1 MNQQTD
7 KAGTT
12 QDLSFLKG
20 ASPIYV
26 TTLTDNNV
34 TPIAVNTTQNLSE
47 SNNNTR
53 CTNENSAKIQSNIIT
68 SLPET
73 KIKSNLNGNLSTG
86 DLVNGIKS
94 KKEVDLNLKT
104 E

>member
-34 TPIAVNTTQNLSE
+34 TPIAVNTTPNLSE
-47 SNNNTR
+47 SNNN
-53 CTNENSAKIQSNIIT
+53 TNENSAKIQSNIIT

-73 KIKSNLNGNLSTG
+73 KLKSNLNGNLSTG
-86 DLVNGIKS
+86 DLVNSIKS

-104 E
+104 Q

>member
-47 SNNNTR
+47 SNNNT
-53 CTNENSAKIQSNIIT
+53 NENSAKIQSNIIT

-73 KIKSNLNGNLSTG
+73 KLKSNLNGNLSTG

-104 E
+104 